1 VSKVHNKPIK
11 KTNVGFKQRAKGIPK
26 DSLVWRTGLSGGAPD
41 SVRCTRGPRAELL
54 GLGNFQSRRAII
66 HRTVRCTPDSVR
78 CSKRTRLWNL
88 ATSGNHNGCS
98 AIIHRTCPVYTGLS
112 SVTAGQRLLRANGR
126 LQQQLMRARA
136 RRRQARPCWRT
147 GHSTVHVRCA
157 TGHPCGPRS
166 QNSNGRNPTT
176 LVTWLAHR
184 TCPVCTGLSGA
195 PYDRQP
201 PPTVMFGG
209 WGYKYPNHPTIHCIQ
224 VFHFSTTYKS

>member
-1 VSKVHNKPIK
+1 VAHRTVSSAPGDLAQNSS
-11 KTNVGFKQRAKGIPK
+11 ASGIF
-26 DSLVWRTGLSGGAPD
+26 R
-41 SVRCTRGPRAELL
+41 
-54 GLGNFQSRRAII
+54 SRRAII

-78 CSKRTRLWNL
+78 CSKKTRLWNL
-88 ATSGNHNGCS
+88 PASGNHNGCS

-112 SVTAGQRLLRANGR
+112 GATKGQRLLRANGR

-136 RRRQARPCWRT
+136 HRRQARPCWRT
-147 GHSTVHVRCA
+147 RHPTVHVRCA
-157 TGHPCGPRS
+157 TGHPGGPRS
-166 QNSNGRNPTT
+166 QNSNGRIATA

-209 WGYKYPNHPTIHCIQ
+209 WGYKYPNHPTIH
-224 VFHFSTTYKS
+224 